1 MMGFFDKIKKALM
14 GKEEPKEEALKSEQ
28 ALEDETAANGEQ
40 PVSTAETSEEQLE
53 TSEAT
58 PEATSEEKPALKE
71 EPAAPAP
78 ETPEKSPTAEQSA
91 EVSEQAEADTQDSI
105 EESIAVPETEPVAE
119 EQETASEEPQPDS
132 VPKENVS
139 RETIYQTIPEEAV
152 SEPETPASSDEVL
165 EEAIA
170 ETEVPAE
177 TEAALEETPIVPET
191 QAEITEKYDKGL
203 KKSRK
208 TFGQRLNELF
218 ANFRSVDED
227 FFEEVEET
235 LIGADVGF
243 DAAMRIADEMR
254 QEVKLKNVK
263 KPKEVQ
269 NVIIEKLVNLYDE
282 AGEDEN
288 HALNI
293 QPNDL
298 TVMLFVGV
306 NGVGKTTSIGKL
318 AYEYRMAGK
327 KVLMAAADTFRAG
340 AIDQLVVWG
349 ERSGV
354 EVIRHNAGGD
364 PAAVV
369 FDAVKKA
376 KDEHYDV
383 LLVDT
388 AGRLQN
394 KVNLMKELDKIK
406 RVIQREVPAA
416 PHEVLLVVDA
426 TTGQNAMVQAKQ
438 FKETTDVTGIVLTK
452 LDGTAKGGIVLA
464 IRNELHLPVKLVGLG
479 EGIDDLEVFDPN
491 QFVIGLF
498 KGLIQE

>member
-119 EQETASEEPQPDS
+119 EQETTSEEPQPDS

-152 SEPETPASSDEVL
+152 SEPETPASSDEV
-165 EEAIA
+165 
-170 ETEVPAE
+170 PAE
-177 TEAALEETPIVPET
+177 TDVAPEEPPIIPET